1 MERTLLLIKPDGVQR
16 KLIGEVIQRLEKRG
30 WNLVGMKLMNIS
42 TELAKQ
48 HYGEHSEKPFFG
60 ELIDYITSGPIVA
73 MAWEGESIVA
83 AMRLMMGKTNSVE
96 AAPGT
101 LRGDLAN
108 SFTQNLVHGS
118 DSLESAKRELDLFF
132 NSDELVS

>member
-1 MERTLLLIKPDGVQR
+1 MERTLLLIKPDGVKR

-30 WNLVGMKLMNIS
+30 WNLVGMKLMNIP

-132 NSDELVS
+132 TSDELVS

>member
-30 WNLVGMKLMNIS
+30 WDLVGMKLMTVS
-42 TELAKQ
+42 KELAEQ
-48 HYGEHSEKPFFG
+48 HYGEHNGKPFFG

-73 MAWEGESIVA
+73 MAWEGNSIVA
-83 AMRLMMGKTNSVE
+83 AMRLMMGKTNSAE

-118 DSLESAKRELDLFF
+118 DSPESATRELELFF
-132 NSDELVS
+132 NADELVS

>member
-30 WNLVGMKLMNIS
+30 WTLVGMKLMVVS
-42 TELAKQ
+42 KELAEQ
-48 HYGEHSEKPFFG
+48 HYGEHKGKPFFG

-73 MAWEGESIVA
+73 MAWEGEGIVA
-83 AMRLMMGKTNSVE
+83 AMRLMMGKTNAVE

-101 LRGDLAN
+101 IRGDLAN

-132 NSDELVS
+132 HADELVS